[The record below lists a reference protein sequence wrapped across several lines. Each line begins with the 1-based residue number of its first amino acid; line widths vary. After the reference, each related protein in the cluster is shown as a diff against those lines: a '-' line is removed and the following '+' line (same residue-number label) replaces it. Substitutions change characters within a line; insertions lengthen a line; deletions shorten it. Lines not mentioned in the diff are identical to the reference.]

1 MSGVR
6 AGVIVK
12 HKQKQRPTGASVV
25 RFRCGKY
32 TTIRRWI
39 GLGMRMPAPDQWMPH
54 Q

>member
-12 HKQKQRPTGASVV
+12 HKQKQRPTGASVFV
-25 RFRCGKY
+25 IRCGKY

-39 GLGMRMPAPDQWMPH
+39 MQGMRMPARG
-54 Q
+54 